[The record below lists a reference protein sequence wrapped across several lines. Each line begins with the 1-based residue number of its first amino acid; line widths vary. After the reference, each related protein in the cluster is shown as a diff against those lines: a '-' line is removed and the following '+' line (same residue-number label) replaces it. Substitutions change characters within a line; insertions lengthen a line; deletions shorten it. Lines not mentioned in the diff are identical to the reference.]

1 MMPDTPRKGG
11 RIRLNIPPS
20 PRSFISID
28 IDKKNEI
35 IVAKT
40 IKITPLPIIVM
51 FLAFR
56 TTYGALCSGRSVIRK
71 AGPPKLLSGLKFYI

>member
-1 MMPDTPRKGG
+1 MPHTPRKGG
-11 RIRLNIPPS
+11 RTRLNIPPS
-20 PRSFISID
+20 PRSFMPTD

-40 IKITPLPIIVM
+40 IKSTPLPIIVM

-56 TTYGALCSGRSVIRK
+56 TTFLGLAKVGFRK
-71 AGPPKLLSGLKFYI
+71 Y